1 MNIDWHGLRLQK
13 EWLTQITIDGTTDG
27 PYSRLFNNRNV
38 NVEMAAGL
46 LGLLDA
52 LQDEAASSG
61 LASEEEIFGTTEE
74 RE

>member
-1 MNIDWHGLRLQK
+1 MNIDWHELRLQK
-13 EWLTQITIDGTTDG
+13 EWLDLILMTGTEADV
-27 PYSRLFNNRNV
+27 R
-38 NVEMAAGL
+38 MAAGL

-61 LASEEEIFGTTEE
+61 LVPEEEIFGTEE